1 MVDAL
6 SLEYVKGA
14 TVDFTVEMIGETFEV
29 RAVSRVCPCW
39 RRYFTRE
46 LKSSEHVAARRSKT
60 TRTLTASAAAACR
73 LRPPEAPRGAGT
85 TPTYLTLAP
94 CPRSGMFFGDVT

>member
-73 LRPPEAPRGAGT
+73 LRPPEAPRGGGT

-94 CPRSGMFFGDVT
+94 CP